1 MRCMWQK
8 VMMVNVITTEN
19 ENEGDKNDN
28 KGDKNGNKGDKNAPL
43 TRLVAFTG
51 LHGDQG
57 EEQAGQ
63 VFPGVGEAGAGGRA
77 RAGRRVGAGRD

>member
-1 MRCMWQK
+1 METKNLSLSYVVRQ
-8 VMMVNVITTEN
+8 VNESV
-19 ENEGDKNDN
+19 
-28 KGDKNGNKGDKNAPL
+28 
-43 TRLVAFTG
+43 VVFTG

-63 VFPGVGEAGAGGRA
+63 VFPADGEAGAGGRA